1 MPFRYVKAL
10 IVVAALGG
18 PAVAADASGLSDN
31 FLIGSRYMGYD
42 LQYRVYTP
50 PGVKVGRM
58 YPVLFVT
65 DGQWYIR
72 QGGMVEVLDGL
83 IRSGRIEPVFVV
95 FVDSRNPG
103 DLRENRRNDEFM
115 CKPEYVNFYTAE
127 LLPALYARYPISVDR
142 EQTSIL
148 GVSFGGLNSACFGVL
163 ASNRFYGIG
172 MHSPASARHIGLV
185 SGLYEKKKTLPLR
198 VFMSAGTV
206 NDNLRAARRFRDVL
220 TKKGNAVTWVENTG
234 KAHNWENWR
243 ELLDDALLAFF
254 ATEGRLG
261 N

>member
-1 MPFRYVKAL
+1 MSFRYLKTL
-10 IVVAALGG
+10 IMVAALSGTS
-18 PAVAADASGLSDN
+18 VAADASGLSDN
-31 FLIGSRYMGYD
+31 FLIGSQYMGYD

-50 PGVKVGRM
+50 PGVEVGSI
-58 YPVLFVT
+58 YPVLLVT

-83 IRSGRIEPVFVV
+83 IQSGQIEPVYVI

-103 DLRENRRNDEFM
+103 DLRENRRNKEFM
-115 CKPEYVNFYTAE
+115 CKPKYVNFYTAE

-172 MHSPASARHIGLV
+172 MHSPASARHIRLV
-185 SGLYEKKKTLPLR
+185 SDLYQKKETLPLR
-198 VFMSAGTV
+198 VFISAGTV

-220 TKKGNAVTWVENTG
+220 GKKGHAVTWVENTG

-243 ELLDDALLAFF
+243 ELLDDVLLAFF
-254 ATEGRLG
+254 AVDESLE